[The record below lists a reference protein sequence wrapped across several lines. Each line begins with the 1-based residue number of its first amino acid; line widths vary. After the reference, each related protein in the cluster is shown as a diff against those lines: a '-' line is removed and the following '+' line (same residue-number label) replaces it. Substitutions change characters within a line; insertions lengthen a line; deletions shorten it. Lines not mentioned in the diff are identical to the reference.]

1 MERDV
6 LMVID
11 IGNTQTSI
19 GFWKEGTIRDAYRFQ
34 SDRDRTADEW
44 GLWFRWVLQ
53 GDWGGPDRLRGVALA
68 SVVPPMT
75 DRVVQACQKYLG
87 QTPFVIE
94 PGIRTGMPIL
104 YEDPKAVGADR
115 IANAVAAFRE
125 LGGPC
130 VVIDLG
136 TATTFDIVS
145 ERGEYLGG
153 VIAPGIEISADA
165 LFQRAARLP
174 RVEVRRPPGVIGR
187 NTPHAMQAGLF
198 YGYAGLI
205 ERIAREIQAVLGER
219 TQFIATGGLA
229 PLLADTSPYM
239 QRVDLLLTL
248 RGIAYLYE
256 MNQAES

>member
-1 MERDV
+1 MERDE

-11 IGNTQTSI
+11 IGNTQTGI
-19 GFWKEGTIRDAYRFQ
+19 GFWKAGTIVDAYRFQ

-53 GDWGGPDRLRGVALA
+53 ANRGGPDRLRGVAIA

-75 DRVVQACQKYLG
+75 DRIVQACQKYLG

-205 ERIAREIQAVLGER
+205 ERIGREIQAVLGKR

-239 QRVDLLLTL
+239 QRIDPLLTL

-256 MNQAES
+256 MNQPE